1 MRIKGSRRLFV
12 MALIL
17 LLLAV
22 ACGGAAT
29 TAPTAPATQAS
40 EPTDVAE
47 SPAPTATEATAPA
60 TAETSNAADTP
71 VPAGAAKTA
80 ASPNDSGSLVEP
92 DPNYK
97 DELDDSSISTRGWK
111 TDFSRHTVPF
121 FEILSG
127 GPPRDGIPPS
137 TTPCSLKSLTPTPG
151 SAIKSG

>member
-1 MRIKGSRRLFV
+1 M
-12 MALIL
+12 
-17 LLLAV
+17 
-22 ACGGAAT
+22 AT

-71 VPAGAAKTA
+71 VPAGAAKMA

-127 GPPRDGIPPS
+127 GPPRDGIPR
-137 TTPCSLKSLTPTPG
+137 
-151 SAIKSG
+151 